1 MNTSSSA
8 NVSDNAAL
16 WQRLSAFDFQVNDPD
31 LTFTARLARENAW
44 SQAYTE
50 RVLEEYRR
58 FLYLAC
64 VTDHP
69 VTPSDAMDQA
79 WHLHLVYSRSYWEDL
94 CPHILQCNLHHE
106 PTQGGSDEADK
117 FKTWYENTLE
127 SYQQHFGAAPPAD
140 IWPASEER
148 FNPLNLHQRVN
159 VNKHR
164 SLPIK
169 PYLIA
174 RFIVMAVLAL
184 LLIFFLINTAKPPL
198 VVIFAAVAS
207 VYCYY
212 WLNKYSCPRCRKEL
226 ALDRTGLSNMIG
238 GEIHAELQCKHCH
251 YRKWTKDNE
260 TAEKNR
266 NGGGAGCGGCGG

>member
-1 MNTSSSA
+1 MNTFTA
-8 NVSDNAAL
+8 IEHEAL
-16 WQRLSAFDFQVNDPD
+16 WQRITAFDFHMNDPE
-31 LTFTARLARENAW
+31 LTFAARLARDNAW
-44 SQAYTE
+44 SLAYTE
-50 RVLEEYRR
+50 RGLEEYRR

-69 VTPSDAMDQA
+69 VTPSDAVDQA

-94 CPHILQCNLHHE
+94 CPNILQRNLHHE
-106 PTQGGSDEADK
+106 PTQGGTEEADK

-127 SYQQHFGAAPPAD
+127 SYQQHFGETPPTD

-148 FNPLNLHQRVN
+148 FNPLNLHQRIN

-169 PYLIA
+169 PYSVA
-174 RFIVMAVLAL
+174 RFIIMAVPAL

-212 WLNKYSCPRCRKEL
+212 WLNKYSCPRCHKEL
-226 ALDRTGLSNMIG
+226 ALDRTGLGNIIG
-238 GEIHAELQCKHCH
+238 GEIHAELQCKHCY
-251 YRKWTKDNE
+251 YRKWMKDNK
-260 TAEKNR
+260 TAEKER